1 MRALVATLLI
11 CAVASTA
18 AAQPSHNKRG
28 HGGGYERSHGGGG
41 GHHNRGRH
49 YGGGHHSRSVNDAI
63 GGFFGGVLGGWVAQA
78 MRPDREGT
86 DVEGDLE
93 PWSKAWYAFCT
104 DKYRSFN
111 PVSGRYRGYDGDLH
125 FCDGD

>member
-28 HGGGYERSHGGGG
+28 HGGGGYERSHGG

-49 YGGGHHSRSVNDAI
+49 YGGGHHSRSVNDAL

-93 PWSKAWYAFCT
+93 PWSKAWFAYCS